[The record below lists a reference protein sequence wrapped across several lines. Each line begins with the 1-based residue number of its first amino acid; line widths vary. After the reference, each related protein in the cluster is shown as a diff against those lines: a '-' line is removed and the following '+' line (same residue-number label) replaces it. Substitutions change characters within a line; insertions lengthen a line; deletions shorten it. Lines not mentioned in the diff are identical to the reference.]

1 MADRFDLEQ
10 GIMQCWGITDDI
22 DLLRD
27 TVSNAG
33 VVDADQV
40 DNFLLGLKTIYDIKF
55 EKLFETYSQLI
66 KEQKI

>member
-10 GIMQCWGITDDI
+10 GIMQCWSITEDI
-22 DLLRD
+22 ELLRWRHD
-27 TVSNAG
+27 AG
-33 VVDADQV
+33 IIDADQV

>member
-10 GIMQCWGITDDI
+10 GIMQCWSITEDI
-22 DLLRD
+22 ELLRN
-27 TVSNAG
+27 TVCNAG
-33 VVDADQV
+33 VIDADQV

>member
-10 GIMQCWGITDDI
+10 GIMQCWSITEDI
-22 DLLRD
+22 ELLRN
-27 TVSNAG
+27 TVCNAG
-33 VVDADQV
+33 VIDADQV

-55 EKLFETYSQLI
+55 EKLFEAYSQLI